1 MNKQIRIQSVRIG
14 ILYCLLG
21 GLVTWQWHFVH
32 TGINSNP
39 YLNWGIIGVFLFGTF
54 LAVRSMLMLRDEA
67 QALAAL
73 KEVYADVQSDRAGD
87 DPLMRHERCF
97 TPGIVFSRPRILGH
111 VFELTLDELLRTRHM
126 RISIATMQN
135 LLQAIDVKAAH
146 DRALLHYI
154 TGLLVF
160 LGLIGTFIGLMEMVA
175 SVGGI
180 IGSLANTD
188 NGSSDAVKRL
198 IHDLEAPLVGM
209 ATGFSSSLFGLFTSL
224 VLGLVLRFTATATHS
239 VKEEF
244 EAWLANVSQLET
256 ESGQPGAATT
266 AGSAGVQIA
275 PSISPSTATALLGAI
290 RRSNQGL
297 DRTAELLRSMIDRQA
312 DQIEAMRLT
321 SERLERVAAQQGAA
335 NLELAKLDLIRTDV
349 EQARADV
356 FRVSNGIAARLDE
369 TAQKLS
375 RAIGEAAAAGEQR
388 GSAIAAAR
396 TELSELMRGLDHRLA
411 ETSESILRSA
421 TASHRDQMTSLR
433 SLTGEAVSLRSV
445 VAAAEQRL
453 SDAAQRSIAAAEA
466 GTKQAA
472 EAAAIL
478 VSGQDAIHAQ
488 IKSIATEPAEQLA
501 VVARG
506 FEARLSTEFGDIGR
520 VLDGIARMLSD
531 SLSQIAA
538 QQLQTAQAVGALTQS
553 APMLREI
560 QELRRTLD
568 EGIASGLGNIAGAVE
583 AAFRTYGEI
592 ADRAGLPIQETEAEP
607 LDEDSDARELQQKL
621 QAYANQRWAGRQAR

>member
-1 MNKQIRIQSVRIG
+1 
-14 ILYCLLG
+14 
-21 GLVTWQWHFVH
+21 
-32 TGINSNP
+32 
-39 YLNWGIIGVFLFGTF
+39 
-54 LAVRSMLMLRDEA
+54 
-67 QALAAL
+67 
-73 KEVYADVQSDRAGD
+73 
-87 DPLMRHERCF
+87 
-97 TPGIVFSRPRILGH
+97 
-111 VFELTLDELLRTRHM
+111 
-126 RISIATMQN
+126 
-135 LLQAIDVKAAH
+135 
-146 DRALLHYI
+146 
-154 TGLLVF
+154 
-160 LGLIGTFIGLMEMVA
+160 
-175 SVGGI
+175 
-180 IGSLANTD
+180 
-188 NGSSDAVKRL
+188 
-198 IHDLEAPLVGM
+198 
-209 ATGFSSSLFGLFTSL
+209 
-224 VLGLVLRFTATATHS
+224 
-239 VKEEF
+239 
-244 EAWLANVSQLET
+244 
-256 ESGQPGAATT
+256 
-266 AGSAGVQIA
+266 
-275 PSISPSTATALLGAI
+275 
-290 RRSNQGL
+290 
-297 DRTAELLRSMIDRQA
+297 
-312 DQIEAMRLT
+312 
-321 SERLERVAAQQGAA
+321 
-335 NLELAKLDLIRTDV
+335 
-349 EQARADV
+349 
-356 FRVSNGIAARLDE
+356 
-369 TAQKLS
+369 
-375 RAIGEAAAAGEQR
+375 
-388 GSAIAAAR
+388 
-396 TELSELMRGLDHRLA
+396 
-411 ETSESILRSA
+411 
-421 TASHRDQMTSLR
+421 MTSLR